1 MFYIKKDGLIKLF
14 NSSRLKIE
22 NTLQFMPEFAELEI
36 LETEKAIIERNGEF
50 VFEDDVAGELLLEA
64 KAAKYKE
71 ANDGARAYLESGEA
85 LYELVL
91 PSPMGEGARGAGED
105 LPVGENTD
113 EENTASDEELTDESG
128 ATLDGD
134 SLAGQSDGSLAG
146 QPSPQP
152 SPGGE
157 GAGWHIEAT
166 DGNIGKLS
174 AYALGVITGQLGAGD
189 VVYWNTK
196 EDETIALTQ
205 EQLGSALAGLG
216 AVQAEVW
223 NVKFPA
229 YLEMIEACTSADEVR
244 GIVVDYSLPVEVPEE
259 SETQELNMPVED
271 GAESEASEELQN
283 GESLTVEDGEA
294 E

>member
-157 GAGWHIEAT
+157 GT
-166 DGNIGKLS
+166 
-174 AYALGVITGQLGAGD
+174 
-189 VVYWNTK
+189 
-196 EDETIALTQ
+196 
-205 EQLGSALAGLG
+205 
-216 AVQAEVW
+216 
-223 NVKFPA
+223 
-229 YLEMIEACTSADEVR
+229 
-244 GIVVDYSLPVEVPEE
+244 
-259 SETQELNMPVED
+259 
-271 GAESEASEELQN
+271 
-283 GESLTVEDGEA
+283 
-294 E
+294 